1 MAGQGLDPRDFLFS
15 EQKYSLYLRLAG
27 RVAGATVASSSSSSG
42 SSSSSSSSSS
52 SCNGLRL
59 VKSVQSLVFQG
70 LVGLV
75 PTRKSTFRFRVSH
88 MSYAFSKRS
97 PLPGET

>member
-42 SSSSSSSSSS
+42 SSSSSSSSS

>member
-1 MAGQGLDPRDFLFS
+1 MAGQGLDPRDFLLS

-42 SSSSSSSSSS
+42 SSSSSS

>member
-42 SSSSSSSSSS
+42 SSSSSSS